1 MRATS
6 ESSEAA
12 APAPGGASERGGAG
26 EPDQDAREAGWLY
39 PVARAVLS
47 PVFKL
52 TWPVTVEGLEHV
64 PAEGPAIF
72 CPNHVSVLDS
82 FFLPLVLPRRITY
95 VGKSEYMDSWKTK
108 HLFPAIGMIP
118 IDRGGGSAGERALS
132 AAARVL
138 ARGEFFGIYPEGTRS
153 RDGVLHKGHT
163 GPARLA
169 LRTGAPLIPVGLIGT
184 RDVQP
189 PEARFP
195 KPRVPVTVKIG
206 KPIHAG
212 AHGDA
217 DDRLAL
223 RQIIDEV
230 MYEIRELSGQ
240 EYRDTYATKKA
251 EAIPGRTAG
260 VITADGP
267 TPDASEGA
275 TNGNG
280 SGRHGDDRGGGAGE
294 GPRRSS
300 ADVLRSA

>member
-1 MRATS
+1 VTSEASEAEAEAPAGATS
-6 ESSEAA
+6 GG
-12 APAPGGASERGGAG
+12 APADGGST
-26 EPDQDAREAGWLY
+26 PREAGWLY
-39 PVARAVLS
+39 PVARAFLS

-64 PAEGPAIF
+64 PFDGPAIF

-108 HLFPAIGMIP
+108 YVFPAIGMIP

-138 ARGEFFGIYPEGTRS
+138 ARNEFFGIYPEGTRS

-163 GPARLA
+163 GPVRLA
-169 LRTGAPLIPVGLIGT
+169 MRSGAPLIPVGLIGT

-189 PEARFP
+189 PDARFP
-195 KPRVPVTVKIG
+195 KPRVPVTVRIG
-206 KPIHAG
+206 PPIDASKQ
-212 AHGDA
+212 AHA

-251 EAIPGRTAG
+251 EDIPSRTAG
-260 VITADGP
+260 VITVDGP
-267 TPDASEGA
+267 TPESDESART
-275 TNGNG
+275 TNG
-280 SGRHGDDRGGGAGE
+280 HGGGDPSGGSSSD

-300 ADVLRSA
+300 ADALRST